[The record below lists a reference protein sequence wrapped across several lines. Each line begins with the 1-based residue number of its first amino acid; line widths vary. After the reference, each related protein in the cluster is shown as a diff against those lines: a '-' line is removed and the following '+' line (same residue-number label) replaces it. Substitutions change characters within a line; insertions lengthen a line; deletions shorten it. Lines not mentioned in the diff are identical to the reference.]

1 MQNKGAISSV
11 YNRLLGIRP
20 EICAVLAAAFLYQP
34 AAYADP
40 GDKPQL
46 LELPA
51 SGDSNASIQ
60 KQQPAPLQPVPDA
73 GTQRQAPAGNNTAP
87 GQMQL
92 LPLPDAPATPA
103 APSSATPA
111 IPVPAAVAPA
121 IPTLPQPIPSANNGN
136 AGTTLPV
143 TSISPQGTANAAIPI
158 PAAAPPQTGKTI
170 DSDLGTSASH
180 DPNLSLM
187 FTPEEMAAVTKMFA
201 VYDNY
206 DEHKPTTTTKDDL
219 IDIFGNTPQPTVAEP
234 KVVKL
239 PNLYC
244 GSIVYYSPQTWL
256 VTINGVKLIAA
267 KNNPG
272 SEFFIS
278 EISRREIVV
287 VWKPHSLNDVPD
299 KWNQKTDNGKNLPQD
314 INVDVANGT
323 ITLNMRPNQTFI
335 PDTLEIREGLIKSNT
350 DGGFFNQIKHIL
362 TAAQKRDIKN
372 GQ

>member
-1 MQNKGAISSV
+1 
-11 YNRLLGIRP
+11 
-20 EICAVLAAAFLYQP
+20 
-34 AAYADP
+34 
-40 GDKPQL
+40 
-46 LELPA
+46 
-51 SGDSNASIQ
+51 
-60 KQQPAPLQPVPDA
+60 
-73 GTQRQAPAGNNTAP
+73 
-87 GQMQL
+87 
-92 LPLPDAPATPA
+92 
-103 APSSATPA
+103 
-111 IPVPAAVAPA
+111 
-121 IPTLPQPIPSANNGN
+121 
-136 AGTTLPV
+136 
-143 TSISPQGTANAAIPI
+143 
-158 PAAAPPQTGKTI
+158 
-170 DSDLGTSASH
+170 
-180 DPNLSLM
+180 M